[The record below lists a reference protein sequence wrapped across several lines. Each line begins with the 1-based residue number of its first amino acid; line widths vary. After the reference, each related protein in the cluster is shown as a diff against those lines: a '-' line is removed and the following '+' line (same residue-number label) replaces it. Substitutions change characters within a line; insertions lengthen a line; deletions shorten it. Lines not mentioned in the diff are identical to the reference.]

1 MAENKPLF
9 GEELSKAIKR
19 NVKEWRIRMGYLKE

>member
-1 MAENKPLF
+1 MEENKQLT
-9 GEELSKAIKR
+9 GQKLNEALRR